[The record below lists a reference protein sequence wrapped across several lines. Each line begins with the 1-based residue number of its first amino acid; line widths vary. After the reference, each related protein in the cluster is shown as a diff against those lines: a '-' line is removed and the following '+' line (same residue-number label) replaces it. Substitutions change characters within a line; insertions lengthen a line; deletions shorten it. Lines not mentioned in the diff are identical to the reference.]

1 MPSASDWVRSNT
13 ADPLR
18 IHLRGVIFL
27 DYPIYIHH
35 ENAGTLKVEPQGLYT
50 RFFAHLPDSGE
61 LIRLYVYGEGKSALL
76 GVAMPENGE
85 LILERKFSRT
95 ALRDFPSVIDY
106 AAPEG
111 EALEEPEPEP
121 IPEPE
126 PVSEPVPEPVPKPI
140 PEPMPEPEARSEE
153 PELIWYSRADGCL
166 TTLWQGHSYVA
177 VPLEL
182 CGEEREGMLEQRMIE
197 GREYA
202 VFEGQRVD

>member
-1 MPSASDWVRSNT
+1 MQGNT

-18 IHLRGVIFL
+18 IHLRGVIIL

-35 ENAGTLKVEPQGLYT
+35 EHAGTLTVEPQGIYT
-50 RFFAHLPDSGE
+50 RFSARLSDTGE
-61 LIRLYVYGEGKSALL
+61 LIRLWVYGEGRSALL

-85 LILERKFSRT
+85 LVLERRFSRT
-95 ALRDFPSVIDY
+95 ALRDFPAVIDY
-106 AAPEG
+106 AALEG
-111 EALEEPEPEP
+111 EEPAKPQAEPIEEPKAETAPEEPKA
-121 IPEPE
+121 E
-126 PVSEPVPEPVPKPI
+126 PVAEPAEEPK
-140 PEPMPEPEARSEE
+140 AEE

-177 VPLEL
+177 VPLEF

>member
-1 MPSASDWVRSNT
+1 MQSNT
-13 ADPLR
+13 VNALR

-35 ENAGTLKVEPQGLYT
+35 ENAGTLTVEPQGLYT
-50 RFFAHLPDSGE
+50 RFSAHLSDTGE

-85 LILERKFSRT
+85 LVLERKFSRT
-95 ALRDFPSVIDY
+95 ALRDFPAVIDY

-111 EALEEPEPEP
+111 EEPREPEPQK
-121 IPEPE
+121 
-126 PVSEPVPEPVPKPI
+126 PVEETKT
-140 PEPMPEPEARSEE
+140 EE

-177 VPLEL
+177 VPLEF
-182 CGEEREGMLEQRMIE
+182 CGEEREDMLEQRMIE

-202 VFEGQRVD
+202 IFEGQRVD